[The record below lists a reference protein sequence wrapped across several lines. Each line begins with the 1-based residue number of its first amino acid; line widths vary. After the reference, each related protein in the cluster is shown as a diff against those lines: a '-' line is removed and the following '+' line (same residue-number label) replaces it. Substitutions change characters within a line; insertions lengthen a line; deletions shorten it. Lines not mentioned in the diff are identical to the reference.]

1 MTTNTI
7 SGQEP
12 DESAADQQSTSE
24 ADAKS
29 HETVHAA
36 GDWMLLVTA
45 EGYVEA
51 REDKGPYEGARY
63 FTTRST
69 VWAPRG
75 ADYRYG
81 KTIEDVL
88 ARYTHETRFKRGRE
102 EHGAALRDGIISALQ
117 SVATD
122 ATCGRSECDGCVPHV
137 RHVNAPTGPK
147 TAIVCGE
154 HATAGSYVTNHPLG
168 TVGEQEGKDR

>member
-1 MTTNTI
+1 MTTNAI

-12 DESAADQQSTSE
+12 DESPADQQPTSE
-24 ADAKS
+24 ADDKS
-29 HETVHAA
+29 HETVHSA

-69 VWAPRG
+69 MWAPRG
-75 ADYRYG
+75 GDYRYG
-81 KTIEDVL
+81 KSIEDVL
-88 ARYTHETRFKRGRE
+88 ARYTHETCFERDAD

-117 SVATD
+117 SIATD
-122 ATCGRSECDGCVPHV
+122 AVCDRRECDSCVPHV

-154 HATAGSYVTNHPLG
+154 HATDERYVTNHPLG
-168 TVGEQEGKDR
+168 TVGEQEDEDR

>member
-1 MTTNTI
+1 MTTNATRE
-7 SGQEP
+7 QEP
-12 DESAADQQSTSE
+12 DASDASQHPASE
-24 ADAKS
+24 ADSKS

-51 REDKGPYEGARY
+51 REDNGPYEGARY

-81 KTIEDVL
+81 KTIENVL
-88 ARYTHETRFKRGRE
+88 ARYTHETRFERDTD
-102 EHGAALRDGIISALQ
+102 EHGAALRDGIIDALQ
-117 SVATD
+117 SVATG
-122 ATCGRSECDGCVPHV
+122 ATCGRSECSERATHV

-147 TAIVCGE
+147 TAIVCAE
-154 HATAGSYVTNHPLG
+154 HATGGSYVTSHSLG
-168 TVGEQEGKDR
+168 TGREQEESQ

>member
-1 MTTNTI
+1 MTTNAI
-7 SGQEP
+7 SGQES
-12 DESAADQQSTSE
+12 DESAADQQPTSE
-24 ADAKS
+24 VDAKS
-29 HETVHAA
+29 HKTVHSA
-36 GDWMLLVTA
+36 GDWMLIVTA

-63 FTTRST
+63 FTTRSEA
-69 VWAPRG
+69 WAPRG
-75 ADYRYG
+75 AVYRYG

-88 ARYTHETRFKRGRE
+88 ARYARETRSKRDPN

-117 SVATD
+117 SVGTD
-122 ATCGRSECDGCVPHV
+122 VTCGRSECSGRATHV

-154 HATAGSYVTNHPLG
+154 HATAGTYVTNHPLG
-168 TVGEQEGKDR
+168 TVGEQEGEDR

>member
-1 MTTNTI
+1 MTTNATH
-7 SGQEP
+7 GQEP
-12 DESAADQQSTSE
+12 DASDASQQPTSE
-24 ADAKS
+24 ADSKS

-36 GDWMLLVTA
+36 GGWMLLVTA

-81 KTIEDVL
+81 QSIKDVL
-88 ARYTHETRFKRGRE
+88 ARYTHETRFERE
-102 EHGAALRDGIISALQ
+102 ADEHGAALRDGIIDALQ

-122 ATCGRSECDGCVPHV
+122 PTCSCGERATHV

-147 TAIVCGE
+147 TAVVCDE
-154 HATAGSYVTNHPLG
+154 HATEGTYVALHPLKN
-168 TVGEQEGKDR
+168 VHEQEDSR

>member
-1 MTTNTI
+1 MTTNAI
-7 SGQEP
+7 SEQES
-12 DESAADQQSTSE
+12 DASAANQQPTSE

-36 GDWMLLVTA
+36 GDWMLLVTS

-51 REDKGPYEGARY
+51 REDKGPYGGARY

-81 KTIEDVL
+81 QSIEDVL
-88 ARYTHETRFKRGRE
+88 ARYTHETRFERDAD
-102 EHGAALRDGIISALQ
+102 EHGAALRDGIITALQ

-122 ATCGRSECDGCVPHV
+122 AACGRSECNGCVPHV

-154 HATAGSYVTNHPLG
+154 HATGGRYGTLYALG
-168 TVGEQEGKDR
+168 NDPEQEDGL

>member
-1 MTTNTI
+1 MTTNATRE
-7 SGQEP
+7 QEP
-12 DESAADQQSTSE
+12 DASDASQHPASE
-24 ADAKS
+24 ADATS

-51 REDKGPYEGARY
+51 REDNGPYEGARY

-75 ADYRYG
+75 ADHRYG

-88 ARYTHETRFKRGRE
+88 ARYTHETRFERDTG
-102 EHGAALRDGIISALQ
+102 EHGAALRNGVINALQ

-122 ATCGRSECDGCVPHV
+122 ATCSCGEHATHV
-137 RHVNAPTGPK
+137 HHVNAPTGPK
-147 TAIVCGE
+147 TAVVCDD
-154 HATAGSYVTNHPLG
+154 HATEDTYVTLHTLG
-168 TVGEQEGKDR
+168 NSREQNESR

>member
-1 MTTNTI
+1 MTTNATRE
-7 SGQEP
+7 QEP
-12 DESAADQQSTSE
+12 DASDASQQPTSE
-24 ADAKS
+24 ADSKS
-29 HETVHAA
+29 HKTVHSA
-36 GDWMLLVTA
+36 GDWMLLVTT

-88 ARYTHETRFKRGRE
+88 ARHTHETRFERDAD

-122 ATCGRSECDGCVPHV
+122 ATCGRSECSECATHV

-147 TAIVCGE
+147 TAIVCAE
-154 HATAGSYVTNHPLG
+154 HATEGSYVTSHSLG
-168 TVGEQEGKDR
+168 TGREQEESQ

>member
-1 MTTNTI
+1 MTTNATRE
-7 SGQEP
+7 QESDASHASQHP
-12 DESAADQQSTSE
+12 TSE
-24 ADAKS
+24 ADS
-29 HETVHAA
+29 TNHETVHAV

-51 REDKGPYEGARY
+51 REDSGPYEGARY

-88 ARYTHETRFKRGRE
+88 ARYTHEIRFERGRE

-122 ATCGRSECDGCVPHV
+122 ATCGHSECSERATHV

-147 TAIVCGE
+147 TAIVCAE
-154 HATAGSYVTNHPLG
+154 HATEGTYATLHALG
-168 TVGEQEGKDR
+168 NSREQEENR

>member
-1 MTTNTI
+1 MTTNAT
-7 SGQEP
+7 SGQESDASEIIQHP
-12 DESAADQQSTSE
+12 TSE
-24 ADAKS
+24 ADDKS

-88 ARYTHETRFKRGRE
+88 ARYVHETRFERDMS
-102 EHGAALRDGIISALQ
+102 EHGAALRAGVITALQ

-122 ATCGRSECDGCVPHV
+122 AVCGRSECGERATHV

-147 TAIVCGE
+147 TAIVCND
-154 HATAGSYVTNHPLG
+154 HATGGAYVTNHPLEN
-168 TVGEQEGKDR
+168 VHEQEDGL

>member
-1 MTTNTI
+1 MTANAI

-12 DESAADQQSTSE
+12 DESPADQQPTSE
-24 ADAKS
+24 ADNTS
-29 HETVHAA
+29 HEIVHSA

-51 REDKGPYEGARY
+51 REDGGPYEGARY
-63 FTTRST
+63 FTTRSE

-81 KTIEDVL
+81 KSIEDVL
-88 ARYTHETRFKRGRE
+88 ARYTHETRFERDAD
-102 EHGAALRDGIISALQ
+102 EHGAALRRGIISTLQ
-117 SVATD
+117 SFATD
-122 ATCGRSECDGCVPHV
+122 VVCDQRECDGCVPHV
-137 RHVNAPTGPK
+137 RHVNAPTGPE

-154 HATAGSYVTNHPLG
+154 SATDGRYVTNHPL
-168 TVGEQEGKDR
+168 TVGEQEESR

>member
-1 MTTNTI
+1 MTTNAI

-12 DESAADQQSTSE
+12 DESAADQQPTSE
-24 ADAKS
+24 ADSTS
-29 HETVHAA
+29 HETVHLV

-51 REDKGPYEGARY
+51 RKDNGPYEGARY

-88 ARYTHETRFKRGRE
+88 ARYTHETRFERDE
-102 EHGAALRDGIISALQ
+102 NEHGAALRDGIIDALQ

-122 ATCGRSECDGCVPHV
+122 ATCGRSECSERATHV

-147 TAIVCGE
+147 TAIVCDD
-154 HATAGSYVTNHPLG
+154 HATGGSYVTLHTLG
-168 TVGEQEGKDR
+168 NNREQKESR

>member
-1 MTTNTI
+1 MTTNAT

-12 DESAADQQSTSE
+12 DASDASQQPTSE
-24 ADAKS
+24 ADATS

-51 REDKGPYEGARY
+51 REDNGPYEGARY
-63 FTTRST
+63 FTTRSEA
-69 VWAPRG
+69 WAPRG
-75 ADYRYG
+75 AVYRYG

-88 ARYTHETRFKRGRE
+88 ARYARETRSKRDPD
-102 EHGAALRDGIISALQ
+102 EHGAALRDGIIDALQ

-122 ATCGRSECDGCVPHV
+122 ATCGRSECSERATHV

-147 TAIVCGE
+147 TAIVCDD
-154 HATAGSYVTNHPLG
+154 HATGGSYVTSHSLG
-168 TVGEQEGKDR
+168 TVREQEESQ

>member
-1 MTTNTI
+1 MTTNATRE
-7 SGQEP
+7 QEP
-12 DESAADQQSTSE
+12 DASDASQQPTSE
-24 ADAKS
+24 ADSKS
-29 HETVHAA
+29 HETVHSA

-88 ARYTHETRFKRGRE
+88 ARYTHETRFERGTD
-102 EHGAALRDGIISALQ
+102 EHGAALRDRIISALQ
-117 SVATD
+117 SLATD
-122 ATCGRSECDGCVPHV
+122 AMCGHSECADHATHV

-147 TAIVCGE
+147 TAIVCAE
-154 HATAGSYVTNHPLG
+154 HATGGRYVTNHSLG
-168 TVGEQEGKDR
+168 TVRE

>member
-1 MTTNTI
+1 MTTNAI
-7 SGQEP
+7 SGQES
-12 DESAADQQSTSE
+12 DESAANRQSTSE

-29 HETVHAA
+29 HETVHSA

-81 KTIEDVL
+81 KTIEKVL
-88 ARYTHETRFKRGRE
+88 ARYTHETRFERDAD
-102 EHGAALRDGIISALQ
+102 EHGAALRDGIINALQ

-122 ATCGRSECDGCVPHV
+122 ATCGRSECDDCVPHV

-147 TAIVCGE
+147 TAIVCAE
-154 HATAGSYVTNHPLG
+154 QATGGRYVTNHPLG
-168 TVGEQEGKDR
+168 TVHE

>member
-1 MTTNTI
+1 MTTNAI

-12 DESAADQQSTSE
+12 DESAADQQPTSE
-24 ADAKS
+24 ADGKS
-29 HETVHAA
+29 HETIHSA

-63 FTTRST
+63 FTTRSEA
-69 VWAPRG
+69 WAPRG
-75 ADYRYG
+75 AVYRYG

-88 ARYTHETRFKRGRE
+88 ARYTHETRFERDADK
-102 EHGAALRDGIISALQ
+102 HGAALRDGIIAALQ

-122 ATCGRSECDGCVPHV
+122 AACGRSECSERATHV

-147 TAIVCGE
+147 TAIVCDD
-154 HATAGSYVTNHPLG
+154 HATEGTYVTLHPLG
-168 TVGEQEGKDR
+168 NSREQNESR

>member
-1 MTTNTI
+1 MTTNAT
-7 SGQEP
+7 SGQES
-12 DESAADQQSTSE
+12 DASDASQQPTSE
-24 ADAKS
+24 ADDKS

-81 KTIEDVL
+81 QSIEDVL
-88 ARYTHETRFKRGRE
+88 ARYTHETRFERDGN
-102 EHGAALRDGIISALQ
+102 EHGAVLRDGIITALQ
-117 SVATD
+117 SVTTD
-122 ATCGRSECDGCVPHV
+122 AVCGRSECGERATHV

-147 TAIVCGE
+147 TAIVCDE
-154 HATAGSYVTNHPLG
+154 HATEGTYVALHALENSR
-168 TVGEQEGKDR
+168 EQETSR

>member
-1 MTTNTI
+1 MTTNATRE
-7 SGQEP
+7 QEP
-12 DESAADQQSTSE
+12 DASHASQQPTSE
-24 ADAKS
+24 ADSKS

-36 GDWMLLVTA
+36 DGWMLLVTA

-51 REDKGPYEGARY
+51 REDNGPYEGARY

-75 ADYRYG
+75 ADYRYA

-88 ARYTHETRFKRGRE
+88 ARYTHETRFERDGN
-102 EHGAALRDGIISALQ
+102 EHGAALRDGIIDALQ

-122 ATCGRSECDGCVPHV
+122 PTCSKCGEHATHV
-137 RHVNAPTGPK
+137 RHVNAPTGPN
-147 TAIVCGE
+147 TAIVCDD
-154 HATAGSYVTNHPLG
+154 HATEGTYVTLYTLDSATEAG
-168 TVGEQEGKDR
+168 Q

>member
-1 MTTNTI
+1 MTTNATRR
-7 SGQEP
+7 QEP
-12 DESAADQQSTSE
+12 DASDASQQPTSE
-24 ADAKS
+24 ADGTN
-29 HETVHAA
+29 HETVHSA

-51 REDKGPYEGARY
+51 REDEGPYEGARY
-63 FTTRST
+63 FTTRSEA
-69 VWAPRG
+69 WAPRG
-75 ADYRYG
+75 AVYRYG

-88 ARYTHETRFKRGRE
+88 ARYARETRSERDAD

-147 TAIVCGE
+147 TVIVCGE
-154 HATAGSYVTNHPLG
+154 HATEGRYVTNHPLG
-168 TVGEQEGKDR
+168 TVGEQEGEDR

>member
-1 MTTNTI
+1 MTTNATRE
-7 SGQEP
+7 QESDASHASQHP
-12 DESAADQQSTSE
+12 TSE
-24 ADAKS
+24 ADSTS
-29 HETVHAA
+29 HETVHAV

-51 REDKGPYEGARY
+51 REDSGPYEGARY

-81 KTIEDVL
+81 KSIEDVL
-88 ARYTHETRFKRGRE
+88 ARYTHETRFERDSD
-102 EHGAALRDGIISALQ
+102 EHGAALRDGIIDALQ
-117 SVATD
+117 TVATD
-122 ATCGRSECDGCVPHV
+122 PTCGECGEHATHV

-147 TAIVCGE
+147 TAIACDD
-154 HATAGSYVTNHPLG
+154 HATTGTYVTLYALDSA
-168 TVGEQEGKDR
+168 TEESR

>member
-1 MTTNTI
+1 MTTNATRE
-7 SGQEP
+7 QEP
-12 DESAADQQSTSE
+12 DASDVSQQPTSE
-24 ADAKS
+24 ADSKS
-29 HETVHAA
+29 HETVHVA

-75 ADYRYG
+75 ADHRYG

-88 ARYTHETRFKRGRE
+88 ARYTHETRFERDENK
-102 EHGAALRDGIISALQ
+102 HGAALRDGIISALK

-122 ATCGRSECDGCVPHV
+122 ATCGRSECSERATHV

-147 TAIVCGE
+147 TAIVCAE
-154 HATAGSYVTNHPLG
+154 HATGGSYVTNQPLG
-168 TVGEQEGKDR
+168 TVREQEESR